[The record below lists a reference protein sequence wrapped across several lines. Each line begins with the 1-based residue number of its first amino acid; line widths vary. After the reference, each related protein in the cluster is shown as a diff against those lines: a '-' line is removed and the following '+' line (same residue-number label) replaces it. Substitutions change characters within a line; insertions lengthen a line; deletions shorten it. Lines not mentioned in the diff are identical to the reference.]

1 MKDDQA
7 LYLGIDIGGGSV
19 RGVLINREGQLFA
32 ENKISTNREW
42 TNSEFLEELIR
53 LIETFQNHKFESIG
67 IGTPGPLSI
76 NEGII
81 HHSANLVN
89 LVQVPIV
96 STLQK
101 KFPQKILLNN
111 DANCAALGEY
121 HFGKGKGSQSLLVLA
136 LGTGLGAGWV
146 QNGNLFNGFNG
157 NGFEL
162 GHVTV
167 QMNGAL
173 CGCGQKGCVESYFSA
188 RGFLNRYKDHTG
200 VMLDSAKIFF
210 EKVELGEE
218 IAEKIFSEGLEA
230 LAESIRAAVHLVN
243 PDKIVLVGGLTQS
256 YHLMEKPLQA
266 HLKNK
271 IFPELYNHF
280 HLEVGGNIAGSFGA
294 ASLCF

>member
-32 ENKISTNREW
+32 ENKIATNREW
-42 TNSEFLEELIR
+42 TNSEFLDQLIHF
-53 LIETFQNHKFESIG
+53 IETFQNYSFESIG
-67 IGTPGPLSI
+67 IGSPGPLNT

-89 LVQVPIV
+89 LFQVPV
-96 STLQK
+96 VPTLQK
-101 KFPQKILLNN
+101 KFTQKILLNN

-121 HFGKGKGSQSLLVLA
+121 HFGKGKGSQSLLVLT

-146 QNGNLFNGFNG
+146 QDGNLFNGFNG

-167 QMNGAL
+167 SMNGAL

-188 RGFLNRYKDHTG
+188 RGFLNRYKEQTG
-200 VMLDSAKIFF
+200 VLLESAKVFF
-210 EKVELGEE
+210 DKVELGEE
-218 IAEKIFSEGLEA
+218 IAEKIFSEGVEA
-230 LAESIRAAVHLVN
+230 LAEAIRAAVHLVN

-256 YHLMEKPLQA
+256 FYLMEKPLKT

-280 HLEVGGNIAGSFGA
+280 HLEAGSNIAGSYGA
-294 ASLCF
+294 ATLCF